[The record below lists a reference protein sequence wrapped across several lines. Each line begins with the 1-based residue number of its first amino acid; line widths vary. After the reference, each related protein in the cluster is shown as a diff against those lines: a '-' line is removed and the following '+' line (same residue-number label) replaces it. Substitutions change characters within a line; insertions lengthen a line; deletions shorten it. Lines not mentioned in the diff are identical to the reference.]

1 MQGNPNYRFSKEE
14 LDWMAAHSDQVRDW
28 ARGDRVIV
36 WTLVAT
42 FLLGLMLY
50 LVGFGLGSGGLGLP
64 DGWPTDL
71 LADLLVSL
79 GVVLWTSVILAVFLE
94 ILPRW
99 QQRQAQAWS
108 RAALIALRDRG
119 DVPAAVVEAVADPVE
134 AKLDQVLER
143 MAALEAA
150 IGAAQKPTA

>member
-1 MQGNPNYRFSKEE
+1 MTGGPSYRFSKEE
-14 LDWMAAHSDQVRDW
+14 LDWLAAHSDRVREW

-36 WTLVAT
+36 WTLVVT
-42 FLLGLMLY
+42 FLLGLVLY

-64 DGWPTDL
+64 EGWPTDL
-71 LADLLVSL
+71 LADLLRSL

-108 RAALIALRDRG
+108 RAALVALRDRG

-134 AKLDQVLER
+134 AKLDQVLAR
-143 MAALEAA
+143 LTALETAVR
-150 IGAAQKPTA
+150 GGNQKPA